1 MSRAWVS
8 EVHSAKMHFGVWILQ
23 PTPYIT
29 EKSVNFGA
37 IWANISTLNKH
48 LLQMIIGTGKAWKS
62 NYIHYKVWDE
72 LFIRSKLQR
81 LHRWSLGMGKQ
92 FHLNTLLGMRLII
105 HTGIRINPCY
115 VFFVVDEVPHE
126 NSTIWALGISTITA
140 ILEQKL
146 YLLRQFRAEVVN
158 VNTGLIIV
166 FGD

>member
-8 EVHSAKMHFGVWILQ
+8 DFHSAKMHFGVWILQ

-37 IWANISTLNKH
+37 IWANIYTLNKH

-72 LFIRSKLQR
+72 LFIRYKLQR

-115 VFFVVDEVPHE
+115 VFFCSWWGASWKFHNMGFGYFYNYGDIRTKIVPFK
-126 NSTIWALGISTITA
+126 A
-140 ILEQKL
+140 IPSWGCKC
-146 YLLRQFRAEVVN
+146 
-158 VNTGLIIV
+158 
-166 FGD
+166 